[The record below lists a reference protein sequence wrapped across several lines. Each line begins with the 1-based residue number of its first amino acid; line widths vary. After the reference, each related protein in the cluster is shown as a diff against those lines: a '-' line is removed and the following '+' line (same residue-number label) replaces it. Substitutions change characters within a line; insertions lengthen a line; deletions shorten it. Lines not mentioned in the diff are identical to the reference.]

1 MTRNLVQRTLVVD
14 VMARKTR
21 RSIKEVT
28 EKHDSGKKKGKQDLV
43 SGPKE
48 RGKEN
53 ESRCKRA

>member
-1 MTRNLVQRTLVVD
+1 MD

-28 EKHDSGKKKGKQDLV
+28 EKHDSGKKKGKQDIV